1 MVTDSKYSAAYER
14 FRALLKQLR
23 ESRKF
28 SQADVAARLN
38 SPQSYVSKYETGERR
53 LDFVEAQEVCMA
65 LGTTLVEF
73 AKLFEKS
80 GRSSRMSRPPKTK
93 RGGKA

>member
-1 MVTDSKYSAAYER
+1 MTDAKYSAAYER

-23 ESRKF
+23 ESRKL

-53 LDFVEAQEVCMA
+53 LDFVETQDVCMA
-65 LGTTLVEF
+65 LGTTLADLV
-73 AKLFEKS
+73 KKFEANGRS
-80 GRSSRMSRPPKTK
+80 GRTNRPPTTK
-93 RGGKA
+93 RGRKA